1 MTRSLPG
8 SSEEPAA
15 PALQATAGA
24 AALVGE
30 LADSYGP
37 LHIFQSGGC
46 CDGSLPI
53 CVRARDLPAGPH
65 DLLLGTVAGT
75 PVYIDAE
82 QHRRWGRPTITLDVA
97 PGEPEGMSLGL
108 ADAHLISR

>member
-1 MTRSLPG
+1 MTASPQDC
-8 SSEEPAA
+8 SEVPPAA
-15 PALQATAGA
+15 LRATPAATK
-24 AALVGE
+24 LVRR
-30 LADSYGP
+30 LADKYGP

-53 CVRARDLPAGPH
+53 CLRAGDLSASPH
-65 DLLLGTVAGT
+65 DVLLGDVAGN

-108 ADAHLISR
+108 SQSHLISR